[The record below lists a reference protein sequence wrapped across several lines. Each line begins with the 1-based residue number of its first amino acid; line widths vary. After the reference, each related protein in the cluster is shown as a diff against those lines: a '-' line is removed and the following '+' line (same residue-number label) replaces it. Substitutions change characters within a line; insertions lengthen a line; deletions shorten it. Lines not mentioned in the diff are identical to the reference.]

1 MELSL
6 NILFYFEHRGETKII
21 SHKTESFY
29 FHQNIWKS
37 YFIFNLDYLE
47 SKGGFSRI
55 LGAGAGLETG
65 FGYYLKHSFHKDTI
79 YFKKC
84 QTSQKLP
91 VKAVVVKS

>member
-37 YFIFNLDYLE
+37 YFIFNLDYL
-47 SKGGFSRI
+47 I

>member
-47 SKGGFSRI
+47 SM
-55 LGAGAGLETG
+55 
-65 FGYYLKHSFHKDTI
+65 
-79 YFKKC
+79 
-84 QTSQKLP
+84 
-91 VKAVVVKS
+91 